1 VDASP
6 KKVVSVFCF
15 GGAFSA
21 WLRACCLCAVL
32 LFT

>member
-1 VDASP
+1 VNPSP
-6 KKVVSVFCF
+6 KKVVFWFVF

-21 WLRACCLCAVL
+21 AFRVLWRCAVL

>member
-1 VDASP
+1 VGKAP

-15 GGAFSA
+15 GGAFNA
-21 WLRACCLCAVL
+21 WLRAAWRCAVL